1 MIQTVLKKRGV
12 ELSWFTPTQ
21 NVDIS
26 GVDHD
31 DPNSIVIG
39 FVVNEVKEK
48 SLFGR
53 ILGNFWDCGRH
64 WYAISRIQRGRRSV
78 PISHQWKVLDGMS
91 DHVEYLSTE
100 KGVLDHLE
108 TVVQNGGAV
117 FRATISI
124 EKTNKSC
131 IL

>member
-1 MIQTVLKKRGV
+1 VIQTVLKKRGV
-12 ELSWFTPTQ
+12 ELSWFTPKQ
-21 NVDIS
+21 NADIS
-26 GVDHD
+26 GVDD

-39 FVVNEVKEK
+39 FVVNEVKEE

-53 ILGNFWDCGRH
+53 ILGIFWDSGRH
-64 WYAISRIQRGRRSV
+64 WYAISRIQRGRSV
-78 PISHQWKVLDGMS
+78 PISQWKVLDGMS
-91 DHVEYLSTE
+91 DQVEYLSTE
-100 KGVLDHLE
+100 KAVLDHLE